1 MILAFIA
8 TLAVCCCSC
17 IVGTGCQYWFLGV
30 FGSFVNEGLDAQD
43 NATETTNMEGG
54 NQDDVEMGQNTL
66 VVLKTQQQNKIYK
79 EWSEL
84 FKHLL
89 LLDFKIY

>member
-1 MILAFIA
+1 MSLVKSVVGRNLILVFLGALVF
-8 TLAVCCCSC
+8 CCCGC

-43 NATETTNMEGG
+43 NQTETTNMEGG

-66 VVLKTQQQNKIYK
+66 VDLKTKGQNK
-79 EWSEL
+79 E
-84 FKHLL
+84 
-89 LLDFKIY
+89 